1 MDSCGLTEAKGKW
14 GLSRP
19 VRDGTEGGVVVGKAA
34 HLDTSQ
40 YVTEG
45 AIPPE
50 QDWTKTCTDTPIK
63 PIEKGLPKTVES
75 LCPECRKVTPARM
88 FEEDGAVW
96 MEKTCPEHGYVKDL
110 YWSDAELYLKAEDWF
125 FGDGV
130 GLSNPQVPQATKCPD
145 QCGLCNMHTSH
156 TGLGNIDLTNRC
168 NLTCPIC
175 FANANVQGYVSEPS
189 YEEVVEMLKSYR
201 AERPVAGRMVQF
213 SGGEPTIHPRFLD
226 VIKAAKDL
234 SFSHIQIATNGIR
247 FKSLEFAEKTAE
259 AGLHTL
265 YLQFDG
271 LTEDCYT
278 HTRGRPLLETKMK
291 AIDNIRKA
299 GMKIVFVPT
308 IINTVNDD
316 QVGPILKFAIDNI
329 DVISGISYQPVCFTG
344 RIDSG
349 ERAKLRFTLPDIA
362 KRVQE
367 QTGLADAM
375 KDWYPLTCVS
385 PFSNLTGAL
394 RGEDFVH
401 LSCHPHCSL
410 GTYFFVSPN
419 GEAVPAP
426 RFLDIEKLF
435 TEMNKLAHSQTAMKH
450 KTYTKVKA
458 LNYLRKYFDGSKA
471 PEGLSFTGFLQ
482 TMDGLM
488 DKKHGRGAKDGTYT
502 YKTLMVAGM
511 HFMDCYNY
519 QVERV
524 KRCVIH
530 YAAPNGLMYPFCAY
544 NSGPVFRDKVEKKFS
559 IPLEE
564 YKQRQGRS
572 SDTE

>member
-1 MDSCGLTEAKGKW
+1 M
-14 GLSRP
+14 
-19 VRDGTEGGVVVGKAA
+19 GKAA

-40 YVTEG
+40 FVAEG

-50 QDWTKTCTDTPIK
+50 QDWAKTCTGTPIK

-88 FEEDGAVW
+88 FEEGGAVW

-110 YWSDAELYLKAEDWF
+110 YWSDVELYLKAEDWF
-125 FGDGV
+125 FGDGK
-130 GLSNPQVPQATKCPD
+130 GLSNPQVPHASKCPD

-175 FANANVQGYVSEPS
+175 FANANVQGYVSEPT

-226 VIKAAKDL
+226 VLRAATDL
-234 SFSHIQIATNGIR
+234 GFSHVQIATNGIK
-247 FKSLEFAEKTAE
+247 FKSLDFAERAAE

-278 HTRGRPLLETKMK
+278 HTRGRALLDTKMR
-291 AIDNIRKA
+291 AIENVRKA

-308 IINTVNDD
+308 IVNSINDD
-316 QVGPILKFAIDNI
+316 QVGPILQFAIENI

-344 RIDSG
+344 RIEAS

-362 KRVQE
+362 RRVQE

-375 KDWYPLTCVS
+375 KDWYPLTCVA
-385 PFSNLTGAL
+385 PFSTLTGAL

-419 GEAVPAP
+419 GEAVPVT
-426 RFLDIEKLF
+426 RFMDIENLF
-435 TEMNKLAHSQTAMKH
+435 IEMNKLALSQTAVKH
-450 KTYTKVKA
+450 KTYTKVKT
-458 LNYLRKYFDGSKA
+458 LNYMRKFFDGSKA
-471 PEGLSFTGFLQ
+471 PEGLSFTGYLQ

-488 DKKHGRGAKDGTYT
+488 DKRHGRGSKDGTYT

-530 YAAPNGLMYPFCAY
+530 YSAPNGLMYPFCAY
-544 NSGPVFRDKVEKKFS
+544 NSGPVFRDKVERKHS

-564 YKQRQGRS
+564 YKERRS
-572 SDTE
+572 KGSDAE